1 MPTVQTFVIFH
12 VSSAICKKTKRQR
25 PGNWKSWI
33 RSFCEWCHRSSV
45 RSYFFQLAL
54 DPDTKVSITIFFVF
68 FGLFSAITQQSSRI
82 FVCLF
87 PNDPQEDEKKNVSPG
102 KFLCLTALAD
112 FFFLNANQKALPYS
126 PFIMFAREMY
136 NVMIILHTITTSTS
150 SGVFCQK
157 YAELWISLLS
167 STQLWF

>member
-1 MPTVQTFVIFH
+1 MLVQPFAKKQSDSAQEIGKVGFVPSASGAIGHQFAPI
-12 VSSAICKKTKRQR
+12 SSSWHLTLTLKSALPFFLSFLAFSQPSLSSPHAYLSVFSLMILKRMKKK
-25 PGNWKSWI
+25 
-33 RSFCEWCHRSSV
+33 
-45 RSYFFQLAL
+45 
-54 DPDTKVSITIFFVF
+54 
-68 FGLFSAITQQSSRI
+68 
-82 FVCLF
+82 
-87 PNDPQEDEKKNVSPG
+87 VSPG

>member
-1 MPTVQTFVIFH
+1 MLVQPFAKKQSDSAQEIGKVGFVPSASGAIGHQFAPI
-12 VSSAICKKTKRQR
+12 SSSWHLTLTL
-25 PGNWKSWI
+25 KSALPFFL
-33 RSFCEWCHRSSV
+33 SFLAFSQPSLSSPHAYL
-45 RSYFFQLAL
+45 S
-54 DPDTKVSITIFFVF
+54 VF
-68 FGLFSAITQQSSRI
+68 FLMILKRMKKKM
-82 FVCLF
+82 CLQGNF
-87 PNDPQEDEKKNVSPG
+87 CASQPWQI
-102 KFLCLTALAD
+102 